1 MFLIMSMQCLK
12 EAELCMFR
20 PAKPKPKQDKNPDEE
35 IKREQKVQPLPQ
47 VVTPPAIMRRG
58 TGIQV
63 TTPPITDH
71 SLLSNLLVDKHTLY
85 ALADKTRPSP
95 WVAETDVPVLTNAKY
110 PNALLLD
117 GSRKMTGTLITRNV
131 EPDVTATY
139 ALGAGGK
146 RYATAYIN
154 SVYSVDT
161 YAGTL
166 YASIRCRTN
175 TIDEYSPGAGVS
187 IGGDMLSG
195 SPEVYSI
202 GSDSKPWLRGF
213 WQGRNTVL
221 DSLGKLIVGGKF
233 PTGHPLF
240 TGEEAVPYIDFYC
253 EYPIGTK
260 TARYIISNYYGS
272 LTFSG
277 ISADELTQI
286 AMMTFDFPSST
297 FVAGA
302 HFQPAYEGLDLGS
315 PLHPVFP
322 VRWRDVGIQR
332 YTFLGKTENGL
343 PTADETMRGV
353 MIRLEGATGVAD
365 KLYCCMK
372 KADNTYAWI
381 QVASG

>member
-1 MFLIMSMQCLK
+1 M
-12 EAELCMFR
+12 ETAEVI
-20 PAKPKPKQDKNPDEE
+20 AHADEVLGLHNNR
-35 IKREQKVQPLPQ
+35 KRVAEGQRIFELLPQ
-47 VVTPPAIMRRG
+47 GEGSGLNADMVDGKHAKEIVEEAREGFVVKAVGSGGGSGMAQHGNEFHTPDFLP
-58 TGIQV
+58 
-63 TTPPITDH
+63 
-71 SLLSNLLVDKHTLY
+71 K
-85 ALADKTRPSP
+85 
-95 WVAETDVPVLTNAKY
+95 
-110 PNALLLD
+110 D
-117 GSRKMTGTLITRNV
+117 GSEGMTSDLL
-131 EPDVTATY
+131 PA
-139 ALGAGGK
+139 
-146 RYATAYIN
+146 
-154 SVYSVDT
+154 
-161 YAGTL
+161 
-166 YASIRCRTN
+166 
-175 TIDEYSPGAGVS
+175 
-187 IGGDMLSG
+187 
-195 SPEVYSI
+195 SPEVYNI

-221 DSLGKLIVGGKF
+221 DMLGKLIVGGKF
-233 PTGHPLF
+233 PTGHPRY

-286 AMMTFDFPSST
+286 DMMGFDFPST
-297 FVAGA
+297 TFFVAS

-332 YTFLGKTENGL
+332 YTFMGKTENGL

-353 MIRLEGATGVAD
+353 MIRVEGAAGVAD